1 MVGAD
6 PAGNQRILAAGGFLQ
21 RTGDEFL
28 RLRPRQ
34 PHAALRRIHRL
45 GDTEAEV
52 PQAVTEAQRGV
63 PVDGGRQPRIIIGK
77 RIGHHMGGGESDA
90 VEIRSTSFF
99 NGDRRA

>member
-1 MVGAD
+1 MPTPQAIS
-6 PAGNQRILAAGGFLQ
+6 ASLRLAASFSE
-21 RTGDEFL
+21 REMSSCACV
-28 RLRPRQ
+28 RQ

-63 PVDGGRQPRIIIGK
+63 PVDGGREPRIIIGK
-77 RIGHHMGGGESDA
+77 RIGHHMGGCESDA